1 MSSSKW
7 EPLEFSVQDH
17 DTVFEPLSEPRTE
30 NRKKS
35 IFEDIVERRQ
45 DEIEP
50 KPKPAAK
57 KKPKEDDD
65 PEPSVEE
72 KSEIEESEEPEEI
85 EPPEPT
91 PEELAEEII
100 AQAKQQAKQIEREA
114 FEKGYA
120 GGERAGQEL
129 AKKAVEKT
137 LAALNEAVES
147 LRAIAQKRVKEVEDE
162 EISLAVAVAR
172 KIIHR
177 EIQQDPYVIV
187 DIVRSALSKSS
198 LGEQVVVKVHP
209 QDKDILSESHA
220 SIVQDLEEVRALNF
234 EADETLE
241 RGEAIVECALG
252 ELDLRIERQ
261 IQEVERTFEKILNER
276 ADEAES

>member
-7 EPLEFSVQDH
+7 EPLGYSVQNRE
-17 DTVFEPLSEPRTE
+17 TVFEPLSEARTE
-30 NRKKS
+30 SGKKAS
-35 IFEDIVERRQ
+35 FKDIVERRQ
-45 DEIEP
+45 DGIESGS
-50 KPKPAAK
+50 KPAAS
-57 KKPKEDDD
+57 KKPKDDAD
-65 PEPSVEE
+65 SEPSVEE
-72 KSEIEESEEPEEI
+72 KPETEEPEEPEEI

-100 AQAKQQAKQIEREA
+100 AKAKQQAKQIEREA

-120 GGERAGQEL
+120 GGERAGQEM
-129 AKKAVEKT
+129 AEKAVEKT
-137 LAALNEAVES
+137 LTALNEAVES
-147 LRAIAQKRVKEVEDE
+147 LRTIAQKRVKDVEDE
-162 EISLAVAVAR
+162 EISLAVALAR

-220 SIVQDLEEVRALNF
+220 SIVQDMEEVRVLTF